1 MQTALTKP
9 SYEDRCNE
17 AIAAAAGAPDAAP
30 MADQQAWD
38 MFAASAL
45 GGAAANPSS
54 GANSP
59 RDLAHWAASL
69 ADSMMIQRRQ
79 RRQSC

>member
-1 MQTALTKP
+1 
-9 SYEDRCNE
+9 
-17 AIAAAAGAPDAAP
+17 